1 MSVVIHSVV
10 NAVHN
15 LITGKTVVNAMREE
29 RPPVESDDGIDY
41 QYGIG
46 EDYDRIN
53 TIMEEVRNG

>member
-29 RPPVESDDGIDY
+29 RPPVEPDDGIDY

-46 EDYDRIN
+46 KEYDHIN
-53 TIMEEVRNG
+53 AIMEEASRG